1 MFCVQGVSKLK
12 VPGGKLV
19 IVKISY
25 SDKIERLQILGDFF
39 IHPEESLSL
48 IEELFIG
55 SQINLTKAEV
65 SGRIDTLAKK
75 NGIEMIGVT
84 ADAMAQAILMA
95 IK

>member
-1 MFCVQGVSKLK
+1 M
-12 VPGGKLV
+12 PGGKLV

-65 SGRIDTLAKK
+65 SGRIDALAKK

>member
-12 VPGGKLV
+12 VPEGKLV
-19 IVKISY
+19 IVKVSY

-48 IEELFIG
+48 IEALFIG

-65 SGRIDTLAKK
+65 SGRIDSIARK

-84 ADAMAQAILMA
+84 PDAMAEAILMA